1 MDNIRLFLW
10 VGLGVLVWMSFQAWQ
25 QDYAPPPAARDSGAM
40 SQPLAQGGEDL
51 SDTLPATEDLPS
63 LPEIPAQSVSNNDMP
78 SLDAT
83 AGTANTANM
92 IRVRT
97 DVLDLMINLDGG
109 DLQYASLSAYPV
121 VKNDPDNLVQLLS
134 PDPAAIFVFGAG
146 LRSLDGAPEPNHQS
160 PFTTGQT
167 EYVLAD
173 GQDQLVVTLNWQGEG
188 GLSAQKIYR
197 FTRGGYAIGL
207 SQVMD
212 NDSAEP
218 YRAVSYLQI
227 RRRHMPPD
235 RSMFDVDSYSFVG
248 PVVYDGEKY
257 SKLDADDLVK
267 EPLDQLITGGW
278 IASIQHHFLAA
289 AVPAAESAR
298 KYTATFDGTNTLV
311 RVIDSTV
318 TTIAPGDR
326 TSFEATLFVGPKLQS
341 QLVEVADRLDLTV
354 DYGMLT
360 VLAQPLFWLLQKI
373 FSFIGNWGWTIIIV
387 TLLIKLVFYKL
398 TEKSGR
404 SMAKMRKLAPRM
416 KSLQERHKDDREA
429 LSRAMMDMYKRE
441 KVNPAAGCWP
451 MLIQIPFFIAFY
463 WVLLESVE
471 MRQAPFML
479 WITDLST
486 RDPFFILPLLMG
498 AAMYFQQ
505 KLNPPPP
512 DPMQAKV
519 MQFLPIIFTAMFAFF
534 PAGLV
539 LYWLTNSVL
548 SMAQQWRI
556 NKLLGAD

>member
-1 MDNIRLFLW
+1 MDNIRLVLW
-10 VGLGVLVWMSFQAWQ
+10 AGLAVLLWLSFQAWQ
-25 QDYAPPPAARDSGAM
+25 QDYAPRPVATDTTGLPSTQLPSD
-40 SQPLAQGGEDL
+40 P
-51 SDTLPATEDLPS
+51 SDTLTASEDLPS
-63 LPEIPAQSVSNNDMP
+63 LPDVSAARVPGDEASP
-78 SLDAT
+78 LSPT
-83 AGTANTANM
+83 VTTGKM

-97 DVLDLMINLDGG
+97 DVLDLKINLAGG
-109 DLQYASLSAYPV
+109 DLQYAGLPAYPV
-121 VKNDPDNLVQLLS
+121 HKDDPNNPVQLLS
-134 PDPAAIFVFGAG
+134 PDPAAIFVFGTG
-146 LRSLDGAPEPNHQS
+146 VRSLDGAPEPNHQS
-160 PFTTGQT
+160 TFTADRD

-173 GQDQLVVTLNWQGEG
+173 GQDQLVVTLSWQGDD
-188 GLSAQKIYR
+188 GLTAQKIYR
-197 FTRGGYAIGL
+197 FNRASYAVGLDQTLHNGG
-207 SQVMD
+207 
-212 NDSAEP
+212 AEP
-218 YRAVSYLQI
+218 YRAISYLQI
-227 RRRHMPPD
+227 KRKHMPPD

-257 SKLDADDLVK
+257 EKLDADDLIA
-267 EPLDQLITGGW
+267 EPVDQLITGGW

-289 AVPAAESAR
+289 AVPSAEPTR
-298 KYTATFDGTNTLV
+298 RYTGTFDGKNTLV
-311 RVIDSTV
+311 RAIDSEA
-318 TTIAPGDR
+318 TTIAPGEMN
-326 TSFEATLFVGPKLQS
+326 TFESMLFVGPKLQS
-341 QLVEVADRLDLTV
+341 QLLEVADGLDLTV
-354 DYGMLT
+354 DYGRLT
-360 VLAQPLFWLLQKI
+360 LLAQPLFWLLQTI
-373 FSFIGNWGWTIIIV
+373 YDFIGNWGWTIIIV

-404 SMAKMRKLAPRM
+404 SMAKMRKIAPRL
-416 KSLQERHKDDREA
+416 KAVQERHKDDREA
-429 LSRAMMDMYKRE
+429 LSKAMMELYKRE

-486 RDPFFILPLLMG
+486 RDPYFILPLLMG
-498 AAMYFQQ
+498 GAMFFQQ

-519 MQFLPIIFTAMFAFF
+519 MQFLPIMFTGMFAFF

-556 NKLLGAD
+556 NKVLGAD

>member
-1 MDNIRLFLW
+1 MSMD
-10 VGLGVLVWMSFQAWQ
+10 SPDA
-25 QDYAPPPAARDSGAM
+25 
-40 SQPLAQGGEDL
+40 
-51 SDTLPATEDLPS
+51 LPVAEDLPA
-63 LPEIPAQSVSNNDMP
+63 LPEVASQQQHGEVTASADAIDNSGQTPVSRI
-78 SLDAT
+78 
-83 AGTANTANM
+83 

-97 DVLDLMINLDGG
+97 DVQDLQINLVGG
-109 DLQYASLSAYPV
+109 DIQSAALPKYPV
-121 VKNDPDNLVQLLS
+121 HKDEPDNPVRLLT
-134 PDPAAIFVFGAG
+134 PNPAGIYVFGIG

-160 PFTTGQT
+160 TFTAGQD

-173 GQDQLVVTLNWQGEG
+173 GQDELVVTLNWEGEG

-197 FTRGGYAIGL
+197 FKRGRYAIEL
-207 SQVMD
+207 EQVLQ
-212 NDSAEP
+212 NDSPEP
-218 YRAVSYLQI
+218 YRTISYVQI
-227 RRRHMPPD
+227 KRKYIAPD

-257 SKLDADDLVK
+257 EKLDANDLLE
-267 EPLDQLITGGW
+267 EPLEQLITGGW

-289 AVPAAESAR
+289 IVPSAEPVR
-298 KYTATFDGTNTLV
+298 KYTGTYDGTNTLV
-311 RVIDSTV
+311 RVMDTEP
-318 TTIAPGDR
+318 TTIEPGNR
-326 TSFEATLFVGPKLQS
+326 AVFESTLFIGPKLQS
-341 QLVEVADRLDLTV
+341 QLEDTAEGLKLTV
-354 DYGMLT
+354 DYGRLT
-360 VLAQPLFWLLQKI
+360 ILAQPLFWLLQTI
-373 FSFIGNWGWTIIIV
+373 HNVIGNWGWTIIIV
-387 TLLIKLVFYKL
+387 TFLIKLVFYKL

-404 SMAKMRKLAPRM
+404 SMAKMRKIAPRL
-416 KSLQERHKDDREA
+416 KAVQERHKDDREA
-429 LSRAMMDMYKRE
+429 LSRAMMDLYKRE

-463 WVLLESVE
+463 WTLLESVE

-486 RDPFFILPLLMG
+486 RDPYFILPLLMG
-498 AAMYFQQ
+498 AAMFFQQ

-519 MQFLPIIFTAMFAFF
+519 MQFLPIAFTAMFAFF

-556 NKLLGAD
+556 NKVLGAD